1 MIKKLL
7 TVLFV
12 FNCTFSFAQTIKTD
26 ILVIGGGASGTAA
39 AIQGARSKL
48 KTMLVEQ
55 GPWLGGSMTSGG
67 MCVIEGNR
75 NLPTGIWGEFRRKV
89 RDFYSKTP
97 GYDTAYNATLRFE
110 PYTGAAIL
118 KKIADTVKNL
128 TVKLNT
134 PFTGIKKDGTGW
146 DVSIILDGKITT
158 VKAKVVIDATET
170 GDVAAKA
177 GETYVYGFESKKQT
191 AEALAPDNES
201 IQIQDLTWI
210 AILKD
215 FGASADK
222 TIPKPEGYDAAAYA
236 CLKGK
241 NIKQM
246 LNDGRLPNDKYMI
259 KWAGCG
265 NQFPVIAEN
274 LKPENREAFYTKARL
289 HTLGLIYYLQTEL
302 GYKNLGLDEGFT
314 TPDHLPY
321 IPYLREAGRATKG
334 LIRMMLDDVYKPY
347 NRESKLYRTAI
358 AVGDASP
365 GQHYTDANAPKANY
379 PPFPAYGV
387 PLGIIV
393 LKDLNNLLVTEKTM
407 SVTHLVNASTMY
419 PSVQMAIGQGA
430 GATAAFCA
438 FFKTTTQNLNVRI
451 IQGELLDF
459 KAWIMPFADIKPTE
473 PYFRAIQQ
481 IGASGLLKGV
491 QKTEGNTARLLFQPD
506 SLVATAEIKPTLE
519 ETYTRG
525 FLWFN
530 KEKPGTVFTVGNLL
544 SFISETTLT
553 DPHTL
558 EIAMQKAW
566 KEQYKFASPFDMKRP
581 VTRREFAIL
590 ANRFFN
596 PFARSVDIAGRMVN

>member
-7 TVLFV
+7 LVLLI
-12 FNCTFSFAQTIKTD
+12 FNGTLSFAETIKTD
-26 ILVIGGGASGTAA
+26 ILVVGGTASGTAA

-48 KTMLVEQ
+48 KTMLIEQ
-55 GPWLGGSMTSGG
+55 GPWLGGNLTSGG
-67 MCVIEGNR
+67 MCVVEGNR
-75 NLPTGIWGEFRRKV
+75 NLPTGIWGEFRRRV
-89 RDFYSKTP
+89 RELYAKTP

-118 KKIADTVKNL
+118 KKITDTVKNL
-128 TVKLNT
+128 TVKINS
-134 PFTGIKKDGTGW
+134 PFIGIKKDGTGW
-146 DVSIILDGKITT
+146 DVSATIDGKTT
-158 VKAKVVIDATET
+158 IIKAKIVIDATET

-177 GETYVYGFESKKQT
+177 GEVYAYGFDSKKET
-191 AEALAPDNES
+191 GETLATEGS
-201 IQIQDLTWI
+201 SRVQDLSWI

-215 FGASADK
+215 YGSQADK
-222 TIPKPEGYDAAAYA
+222 TIAQPEGYDASQYA
-236 CLKGK
+236 CLKTK
-241 NIKQM
+241 NIKQ
-246 LNDGRLPNDKYMI
+246 LLTDGRLPNDKYMI
-259 KWAGCG
+259 KWADCG
-265 NQFPVIAEN
+265 NQFPVTATD
-274 LKPENREAFYTKARL
+274 LKPENRDAFYARVRL

-302 GYKNLGLDEGFT
+302 GYKNLGLDDGFT

-321 IPYLREAGRATKG
+321 TPYLREAGRATKG
-334 LIRMMLDDVYKPY
+334 LIRMMLDDIYKPY
-347 NRESKLYRTAI
+347 ARESKLYRTAI
-358 AVGDASP
+358 AVGDAYS
-365 GQHYTDANAPKANY
+365 GQHYTGEAVPLVDY
-379 PPFPAYGV
+379 QSFPAYGV
-387 PLGIIV
+387 PLGAIV
-393 LKDLNNLLVTEKTM
+393 LKDLDNLLVTEKAM

-459 KAWIMPFADIKPTE
+459 KAWIMPFSDIKPTD

-491 QKTEGNTARLLFQPD
+491 QKADENTAKLLFQPD
-506 SLVATAEIKPTLE
+506 SLVATAEIEPILK
-519 ETYTRG
+519 ETYTRA

-530 KEKPGTVFTVGNLL
+530 REKPGQVFTIGNLL

-558 EIAMQKAW
+558 EIGMQKAW
-566 KEQYKFASPFDMKRP
+566 KNQYKFSSDFDLKRP

-590 ANRFFN
+590 ANRYFN
-596 PFARSVDIAGRMVN
+596 PFARTVDIAGRMVN

>member
-7 TVLFV
+7 LVLLI
-12 FNCTFSFAQTIKTD
+12 FNGTLSFAETIKTD
-26 ILVIGGGASGTAA
+26 ILVVGGTASGTAA

-48 KTMLVEQ
+48 KTMLIEQ
-55 GPWLGGSMTSGG
+55 GPWLGGSLTSGG
-67 MCVIEGNR
+67 MCVVEGNR
-75 NLPTGIWGEFRRKV
+75 NLPTGIWGEFRRRV
-89 RDFYSKTP
+89 REFYAKAP

-118 KKIADTVKNL
+118 KKITDTVKNL
-128 TVKLNT
+128 TVKLNS
-134 PFTGIKKDGTGW
+134 PFIGIKKDGAGW
-146 DVSIILDGKITT
+146 DVSATIDGRATII
-158 VKAKVVIDATET
+158 KAKVVIDATET

-177 GETYVYGFESKKQT
+177 GEVYTYGFDSKKET
-191 AEALAPDNES
+191 GETLATEGS
-201 IQIQDLTWI
+201 SRVQDLSWI

-215 FGASADK
+215 YGSQADK
-222 TIPKPEGYDAAAYA
+222 TIAQPEGYDASQYA
-236 CLKGK
+236 CLKTK
-241 NIKQM
+241 NIKQ
-246 LNDGRLPNDKYMI
+246 LLTDGRLPNDKYVI
-259 KWAGCG
+259 KWADCG
-265 NQFPVIAEN
+265 NQFPVTTTD
-274 LKPENREAFYTKARL
+274 LKPENRDAFYTKARL

-302 GYKNLGLDEGFT
+302 GYKNLGIDDGFI

-321 IPYLREAGRATKG
+321 TAYLREAGRATKG
-334 LIRMMLDDVYKPY
+334 LIRMMLDDIYKPY
-347 NRESKLYRTAI
+347 SRESKLYRTAI
-358 AVGDASP
+358 AVGDAYP
-365 GQHYTDANAPKANY
+365 GQHYTGEGVPLVDY
-379 PPFPAYGV
+379 QSFPAYGV
-387 PLGIIV
+387 PLGAIV
-393 LKDLNNLLVTEKTM
+393 LKDLDNLLITEKAM

-459 KAWIMPFADIKPTE
+459 KAWIMPFSDIKPAD

-491 QKTEGNTARLLFQPD
+491 QKADRNTARLLFQPD
-506 SLVATAEIKPTLE
+506 SLVATAEVEPVLKE
-519 ETYTRG
+519 VYTRA

-530 KEKPGTVFTVGNLL
+530 REKPGPVFTIGNLL

-558 EIAMQKAW
+558 EIGMQKAW
-566 KEQYKFASPFDMKRP
+566 KNQYKFSSDFDLKRP

-590 ANRFFN
+590 ANRYFN
-596 PFARSVDIAGRMVN
+596 PFARTVDIAGRMVN

>member
-7 TVLFV
+7 AVLLV

-55 GPWLGGSMTSGG
+55 GPWLGGSMTAGG
-67 MCVIEGNR
+67 MCVIDGNR
-75 NLPTGIWGEFRRKV
+75 NLPSGIWGEFRRKV
-89 RDFYSKTP
+89 REFYSKTP
-97 GYDTAYNATLRFE
+97 GYDTTYNAVLRFE

-118 KKIADTVKNL
+118 KKITDTVKNL

-134 PFTGIKKDGTGW
+134 PFTAIKKDGTGW
-146 DVSIILDGKITT
+146 DVSITLDGKTTT

-177 GETYVYGFESKKQT
+177 GETYVYGFDSKKQT
-191 AEALAPDNES
+191 AEAIAPDNES
-201 IQIQDLTWI
+201 TQLQDLTWI

-222 TIPKPEGYDAAAYA
+222 TTAQPEGYNAVAYA

-259 KWAGCG
+259 KWAECG
-265 NQFPVIAEN
+265 NQFPVTPDD
-274 LKPENREAFYTKARL
+274 LKPENREAFYAKARL

-302 GYKNLGLDEGFT
+302 GYKNLGLDEGFA

-321 IPYLREAGRATKG
+321 LPYMREAGRATKG

-347 NRESKLYRTAI
+347 DRESKLYRTAI
-358 AVGDASP
+358 AVGDAYP
-365 GQHYTDANAPKANY
+365 GQHYTDAAAPKVNY
-379 PPFPAYGV
+379 PPFPAYGI
-387 PLGIIV
+387 PLGAIV
-393 LKDLNNLLVTEKTM
+393 LKDLDNLLVTEKAM

-430 GATAAFCA
+430 GATAAYCA

-459 KAWIMPFADIKPTE
+459 KAWIMPFADVKPTD

-481 IGASGLLKGV
+481 VGASGLLKGV
-491 QKTEGNTARLLFQPD
+491 QKTDGNTARLLFQPD
-506 SLVATAEIKPTLE
+506 SLVATAEIKPILE

-530 KEKPGTVFTVGNLL
+530 KEKPGAVFTIGNLM

-566 KEQYKFASPFDMKRP
+566 KEQYKFTSSFDKKRP

>member
-7 TVLFV
+7 AVLLV
-12 FNCTFSFAQTIKTD
+12 FNCTLSFAQTIKTD

-48 KTMLVEQ
+48 KTMLIEQ
-55 GPWLGGSMTSGG
+55 GPWLGGSMTAGG
-67 MCVIEGNR
+67 MCIVDGNR
-75 NLPTGIWGEFRRKV
+75 NLPTGIWGEFRRRV

-97 GYDTAYNATLRFE
+97 GYDTSYNAALRFE

-118 KKIADTVKNL
+118 KKITDTVKNL

-146 DVSIILDGKITT
+146 DVSISLDGKTAT

-177 GETYVYGFESKKQT
+177 GEIYVYGFESKKQT
-191 AEALAPDNES
+191 TEALAPDNES
-201 IQIQDLTWI
+201 AQLQDLTWI

-222 TIPKPEGYDAAAYA
+222 TIPKPEDYDAGAYA

-246 LNDGRLPNDKYMI
+246 LSDGRLPNDKYMI
-259 KWAGCG
+259 KWAECG
-265 NQFPVIAEN
+265 NQFPVTSDN
-274 LKPENREAFYTKARL
+274 LKPENREAFYAKARL

-302 GYKNLGLDEGFT
+302 GYKNLGLDDAFT

-334 LIRMMLDDVYKPY
+334 LVRMMLDDVYKPY

-358 AVGDASP
+358 AVADAYP
-365 GQHYTDANAPKANY
+365 GQHYTDAGAPKINY

-387 PLGIIV
+387 PLGAIV
-393 LKDLNNLLVTEKTM
+393 LKDLDNLLVTEKAM

-438 FFKTTTQNLNVRI
+438 FFKTTTQNLDVRK
-451 IQGELLDF
+451 IQVELLDF
-459 KAWIMPFADIKPTE
+459 KAWIMPFSDVKPTD

-481 IGASGLLKGV
+481 VGASGLLKGV
-491 QKTEGNTARLLFQPD
+491 QKADGNTVRLLFQPD
-506 SLVATAEIKPTLE
+506 SLVATAEIKPILE

-530 KEKPGTVFTVGNLL
+530 REKPGQGFTVGNLL

-566 KEQYKFASPFDMKRP
+566 NQQYKFSSAFDMKRP

>member
-7 TVLFV
+7 AVLLV
-12 FNCTFSFAQTIKTD
+12 FNCTLSFAQTIKTD

-55 GPWLGGSMTSGG
+55 GPWLGGSITAGG
-67 MCVIEGNR
+67 MCIVDGNR
-75 NLPTGIWGEFRRKV
+75 NLPTGIWGEFRRRV

-97 GYDTAYNATLRFE
+97 GYDTTYNATLRFE

-118 KKIADTVKNL
+118 KKITDTVKNL

-146 DVSIILDGKITT
+146 DVSISLDGKTTT

-177 GETYVYGFESKKQT
+177 GETFVYGFDSKKQT
-191 AEALAPDNES
+191 TEDMAPDNES
-201 IQIQDLTWI
+201 VQLQDLTWI

-222 TIPKPEGYDAAAYA
+222 TIPKPEGYDASAYA

-246 LNDGRLPNDKYMI
+246 LTDGKLPNDKYMI
-259 KWAGCG
+259 KWAECG
-265 NQFPVIAEN
+265 NQFPVSADN
-274 LKPENREAFYTKARL
+274 LKPENRDAFYAKARL

-321 IPYLREAGRATKG
+321 IPYLREAGRATKC
-334 LIRMMLDDVYKPY
+334 LVRMMLDDVYKPY

-358 AVGDASP
+358 AVGDAYP
-365 GQHYTDANAPKANY
+365 GQHYTDAGAPKVNY

-387 PLGIIV
+387 PLGAIV
-393 LKDLNNLLVTEKTM
+393 LKDLDNLLVTEKAM

-430 GATAAFCA
+430 GATAAYCA

-459 KAWIMPFADIKPTE
+459 KAWLMPFTDIKPND

-481 IGASGLLKGV
+481 VGTSGLLKGV
-491 QKTEGNTARLLFQPD
+491 QKTEGNSTRLLFQPD
-506 SLVATAEIKPTLE
+506 SLVATTEIKPTLE

-530 KEKPGTVFTVGNLL
+530 KEKPGAVFTVGNLL

-566 KEQYKFASPFDMKRP
+566 KEQYKFTSPFDMKRP